1 MTLYANYAEKP
12 VANLTFLAISISRN
26 NYKENFSK

>member
-1 MTLYANYAEKP
+1 MTLFANYAEKP
-12 VANLTFLAISISRN
+12 VANLTVLAISISRN